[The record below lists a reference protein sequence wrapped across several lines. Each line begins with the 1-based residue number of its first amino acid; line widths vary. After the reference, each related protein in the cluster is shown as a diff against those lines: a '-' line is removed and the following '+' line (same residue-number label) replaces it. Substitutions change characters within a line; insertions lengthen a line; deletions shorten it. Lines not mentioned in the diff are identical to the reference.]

1 MDKVHSSSSFFL
13 SIFSCSPSTIL
24 FNSSCKKQRST
35 MIICMLLISNEII
48 SILQKIMPTT
58 YFPSQGSCQSLAS
71 FITVS
76 KPSHVSGFSR
86 RKIHTLA
93 ESHSSHKVIGLSSFF
108 PVDQQPW
115 DMTSYSANMFF
126 FKLLIFYLKK
136 FLHTCPQEM
145 QKVELPMMCPRRST
159 SHTHQSLYPCT

>member
-1 MDKVHSSSSFFL
+1 MK
-13 SIFSCSPSTIL
+13 IA
-24 FNSSCKKQRST
+24 
-35 MIICMLLISNEII
+35 MLLINNEII
-48 SILQKIMPTT
+48 LQQMPKT
-58 YFPSQGSCQSLAS
+58 YCPSQRSCQSLAS

-115 DMTSYSANMFF
+115 DMMSYSANLGFF
-126 FKLLIFYLKK
+126 YNYWYNKK
-136 FLHTCPQEM
+136 KILHTCPQEM
-145 QKVELPMMCPRRST
+145 QKVELPMMYPRRST
-159 SHTHQSLYPCT
+159 SRTHQSLFPCTWRTLRVNFLQRKQCLASQLLRRTSTLEFHL